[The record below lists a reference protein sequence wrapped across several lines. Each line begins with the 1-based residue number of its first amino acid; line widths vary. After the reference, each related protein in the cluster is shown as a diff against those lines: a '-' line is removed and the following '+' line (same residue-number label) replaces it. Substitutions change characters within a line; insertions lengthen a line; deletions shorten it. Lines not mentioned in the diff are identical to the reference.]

1 MCSAEHK
8 RLLFTDEALPAALSC
23 PVGCALSRWDRNA
36 AWSQKALSQPTEAL
50 GSANLDWSKDRI
62 WNWVWIRPKGNS
74 LKLRQLIMTGRGT
87 RGFWRVK
94 AFSFSLLPVNVPSY

>member
-8 RLLFTDEALPAALSC
+8 RLLYSQTSLC
-23 PVGCALSRWDRNA
+23 PLHFPVQWDVPSRWDRNA

-94 AFSFSLLPVNVPSY
+94 AFSLSLLPVNVPSY